1 MQTTHIFEEIQSKL
15 SHLLAQSPAKD
26 IERNVRGLLQQGFE
40 KLDLATREQLE
51 LQTELLARTRAK
63 LAELEARIAELEA
76 KDIPH

>member
-15 SHLLAQSPAKD
+15 SQLLAQSPAKD

-76 KDIPH
+76 KDLQH